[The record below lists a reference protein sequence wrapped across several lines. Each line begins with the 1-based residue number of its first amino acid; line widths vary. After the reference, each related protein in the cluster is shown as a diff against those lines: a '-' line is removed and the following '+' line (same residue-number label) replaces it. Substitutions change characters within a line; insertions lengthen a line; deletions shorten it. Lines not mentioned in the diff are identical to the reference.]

1 MLTAGFY
8 LLIMRPLKQE
18 LCLECSKIGVFCKGL
33 CQACYSKKQRNTP
46 EGKLKMKLYNDTK
59 GVEARQKYLAKKPPK
74 PPKENINC
82 ECGKIAVTKGL
93 CFTCYQK
100 YYQRKKH
107 GWTQRPKTDYTKKV
121 DYNLVLNLVKNG
133 LTIQFACNKAKI
145 NRGLFYKVITKQQK
159 AELRAY
165 KSIGTLVGDDDF

>member
-8 LLIMRPLKQE
+8 LLIMITLKQIP
-18 LCLECSKIGVFCKGL
+18 CSECAKIGVLSKGL
-33 CQACYSKKQRNTP
+33 CQSCYSKKQRNTP
-46 EGKLKMKLYNDTK
+46 DGKLKMKLYNGTK

-74 PPKENINC
+74 SPKENINC
-82 ECGKIAVTKGL
+82 ECGKVAVTKGL
-93 CFTCYQK
+93 CVTCYQK

-121 DYNLVLNLVKNG
+121 DYNLVLNLVKKG
-133 LTIQFACNKAKI
+133 LTIQNACKKSKI
-145 NRGLFYKVITKQQK
+145 DRHLFYRAITKQQK

-165 KSIGTLVGDDDF
+165 KSIGALVCEDDF